1 MKGKTF
7 SRFKKLVKPYW
18 KTIIF
23 VGFLSLIIN
32 FMELAKPFIVQQV
45 IDNYLKNRV
54 AIYNNISLTM
64 MAVIYISIVMG
75 ENIIEYIG
83 RCISFNLGEKVIFD
97 LRQKL
102 FYFVENTNFKYH
114 DKTPSG
120 TLYVRVTSDTD
131 DVYALFTD
139 VLTTLPKNIIVIIG
153 LLVAMF
159 FISRELSII
168 NVFMIVLLSIT
179 AIAITKAMNKI
190 FERTKIA
197 RTKLNIFLAESIYGA
212 KLIKIFN
219 RQKEK
224 QKECDTRTREH
235 RDSARGLG
243 VLFGILPGA
252 IELIENLAI
261 SAIVVFCTY
270 KFLGIN
276 LEVGIIYLFI
286 SYLKKL
292 IAPIN
297 MIIENMETVTDAL
310 TSLNKIYDILE
321 KEEYLED
328 FDSGI
333 VLKNVKGRI
342 EFKNVWFAYENED
355 WVLKDV
361 SFTIEPGE
369 SAALVGKTGS
379 GKTTITALIS
389 RFYEIQ
395 KGEILLDGINIKDI
409 NLRSLRAN
417 IGTIL
422 QDPFIYA
429 RSLKDNIK
437 MYSDISDEDINQ
449 AVKHASADK
458 FINTLPNG
466 IDEIARERGSSY
478 SAGQKQLIAFAR
490 IFAKNPS
497 IFILDE
503 ATANI
508 DTITEELIQKS
519 VDKLSSQKT
528 SIFIAHRLA
537 TIVNVD
543 KIIVLNNGKI
553 IEQGNHHELLN
564 KNGYYANLYNSYYES
579 LT

>member
-1 MKGKTF
+1 MKNKTF
-7 SRFKKLVKPYW
+7 NRFKKLVKPYW
-18 KTIIF
+18 KTIIL

-32 FMELAKPFIVQQV
+32 FMELAKPLIIQQV
-45 IDNYLKNRV
+45 IDNYLKEKV
-54 AIYNNISLTM
+54 FIYNNISINL
-64 MAVIYISIVMG
+64 MAVIYVSIVMV
-75 ENIIEYIG
+75 ENIIEYVG
-83 RCISFNLGEKVIFD
+83 RCISFNLGEKVMFD

-131 DVYALFTD
+131 DVYNLFTD

-153 LLVAMF
+153 LIVAMF
-159 FISRELSII
+159 YISSKLSII
-168 NVFMIVLLSIT
+168 NVFMVILLVITALSIT
-179 AIAITKAMNKI
+179 RAMNKI
-190 FERTKIA
+190 FEKNKVA
-197 RTKLNIFLAESIYGA
+197 RTKLNVFLAESIYGA

-224 QKECDTRTREH
+224 QKECEQKTQEH
-235 RDSARGLG
+235 RSSAQGLAF
-243 VLFGILPGA
+243 LFGILPGA
-252 IELIENLAI
+252 IQMIENLSI
-261 SAIVVFCTY
+261 SAIIVFCTY
-270 KFLGIN
+270 KFFGIN

-286 SYLKKL
+286 SYLQKL
-292 IAPIN
+292 ITPIDN
-297 MIIENMETVTDAL
+297 IIENMETVTDAFS
-310 TSLNKIYDILE
+310 SLNKIYDILE
-321 KEEYLED
+321 QNEFIED
-328 FDSGI
+328 FNSGI
-333 VLKNVKGRI
+333 ILDKVEGKI
-342 EFKNVWFAYENED
+342 EFKNVWFAYEKED

-361 SFTIEPGE
+361 SFTIEPGQ

-409 NLRSLRAN
+409 NLKSLRSN

-429 RSLKDNIK
+429 RPIKDNIK
-437 MYSDISDEDINQ
+437 MYSNISDEKVQ
-449 AVKHASADK
+449 EAVKHASADR
-458 FINTLPNG
+458 FINSLPNG
-466 IDEIARERGSSY
+466 INEVARERGSSY
-478 SAGQKQLIAFAR
+478 SAGQKQLLAFAR

-543 KIIVLNNGKI
+543 KIIVLHNGKI
-553 IEQGNHHELLN
+553 IEQGNHHELLQ
-564 KNGYYANLYNSYYES
+564 KGDYYANLYNSYYAS

>member
-1 MKGKTF
+1 MKNKTF

-23 VGFLSLIIN
+23 TLILSLVIN
-32 FMELAKPFIVQQV
+32 IGELAKPYIIQQV
-45 IDNYLKNRV
+45 IDNYLMNKV
-54 AIYNNISLTM
+54 YVYNNLSITS
-64 MAVIYISIVMG
+64 MAIIYIFIVMG
-75 ENIIEYIG
+75 GSVLDYLN
-83 RCISFNLGEKVIFD
+83 RCISFNMGEKVLFD

-131 DVYALFTD
+131 DVYMLFSE
-139 VLTTLPKNIIVIIG
+139 VLTTLPKNIIIIIG
-153 LLVAMF
+153 LLIAMF
-159 FISRELSII
+159 YISSKLSII
-168 NVFMIVLLSIT
+168 NVFLVILLVVTALTIT
-179 AIAITKAMNKI
+179 RAMDKI
-190 FERTKIA
+190 FQKTKTS
-197 RTKLNIFLAESIYGA
+197 RTKLNVFLAESIYGA

-224 QKECDTRTREH
+224 QIECEKRTKEYK
-235 RDSARGLG
+235 DSADGLG
-243 VLFGILPGA
+243 FLFGILPGA
-252 IELIENLAI
+252 IQLIENLAI
-261 SAIVVFCTY
+261 SAVIVFCTY
-270 KFLGIN
+270 KLFGIN
-276 LEVGIIYLFI
+276 LEVGVIYLFV
-286 SYLKKL
+286 SYLQKI
-292 IAPIN
+292 IAPIDN
-297 MIIENMETVTDAL
+297 IIENMEMVTDAFS
-310 TSLNKIYDILE
+310 SLNKIYDVLE
-321 KEEYLED
+321 QNEFLED

-333 VLKNVKGRI
+333 ELENVKGKI
-342 EFKNVWFAYENED
+342 EFKNVWFAYEDEN

-361 SFTIEPGE
+361 SFVIEPGE

-409 NLRSLRAN
+409 NLRSLRSN

-422 QDPFIYA
+422 QDPFVYA
-429 RSLKDNIK
+429 KTIKDNIK
-437 MYSDISDEDINQ
+437 MYSDISDVSIER
-449 AVKHASADK
+449 AVRHASADQ
-458 FINTLPNG
+458 FIKTLPNG
-466 IDEIARERGSSY
+466 INEVAKERGNSY
-478 SAGQKQLIAFAR
+478 SAGQKQLLAFAR

-519 VDKLSSQKT
+519 VDEISSQKT

-553 IEQGNHHELLN
+553 IEQGNHNELL
-564 KNGYYANLYNSYYES
+564 KQGGYYANLYNSYYES
-579 LT
+579 LV

>member
-1 MKGKTF
+1 M
-7 SRFKKLVKPYW
+7 
-18 KTIIF
+18 
-23 VGFLSLIIN
+23 
-32 FMELAKPFIVQQV
+32 
-45 IDNYLKNRV
+45 
-54 AIYNNISLTM
+54 
-64 MAVIYISIVMG
+64 
-75 ENIIEYIG
+75 
-83 RCISFNLGEKVIFD
+83 
-97 LRQKL
+97 
-102 FYFVENTNFKYH
+102 
-114 DKTPSG
+114 
-120 TLYVRVTSDTD
+120 
-131 DVYALFTD
+131 
-139 VLTTLPKNIIVIIG
+139 
-153 LLVAMF
+153 
-159 FISRELSII
+159 
-168 NVFMIVLLSIT
+168 
-179 AIAITKAMNKI
+179 
-190 FERTKIA
+190 
-197 RTKLNIFLAESIYGA
+197 
-212 KLIKIFN
+212 
-219 RQKEK
+219 
-224 QKECDTRTREH
+224 
-235 RDSARGLG
+235 
-243 VLFGILPGA
+243 
-252 IELIENLAI
+252 
-261 SAIVVFCTY
+261 
-270 KFLGIN
+270 
-276 LEVGIIYLFI
+276 EVGIIYLFI

-361 SFTIEPGE
+361 SFTIDPGE